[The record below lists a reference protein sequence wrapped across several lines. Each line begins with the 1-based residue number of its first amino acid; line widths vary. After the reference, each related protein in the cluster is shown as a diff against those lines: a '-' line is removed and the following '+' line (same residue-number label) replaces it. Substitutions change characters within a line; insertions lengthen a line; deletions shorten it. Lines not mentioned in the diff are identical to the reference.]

1 MYIHEIIM
9 ACYIFCFAGIAAGL
23 TCGVLSHLHRKT
35 EVNKAVVVFLIGL
48 MVICFYDMGIYY
60 CNYVVALFSCM
71 DVMRIGNGLIAI
83 TMFLWLRLQKQI
95 LDREAIHSLDKMVG
109 AYMLIYAAAWFLL
122 TFAMPMD
129 QFYTIKWILL
139 AGDVVLV
146 ISFLASSVAHIIYA
160 SVSDV
165 KKSVFYMTVTTA
177 MLVWNYFSYFW
188 SGASAYWGNSQFVR
202 EPLDLTIL
210 FWLIISVLTAS
221 FVYHHCFKPTFAA
234 SPPGAAAPTEA
245 ASPPEAGALTETV
258 SPPEAGV
265 PPLETGTP
273 PLQVVPTDF
282 DKRLSEAAARYNLTR
297 REREVTELIC
307 QGKSNKDIAEI
318 LFLSESTV
326 KTHIYNIFRKLEV
339 KNRIEA
345 IRIVSGD

>member
-109 AYMLIYAAAWFLL
+109 AYMLVYAAAWFLL
-122 TFAMPMD
+122 TVAIPVD

-188 SGASAYWGNSQFVR
+188 SGASTYWGNSQFVR

-234 SPPGAAAPTEA
+234 SPPKAGM
-245 ASPPEAGALTETV
+245 PPETV
-258 SPPEAGV
+258 SPPDAGV
-265 PPLETGTP
+265 PPLEAGA

-282 DKRLSEAAARYNLTR
+282 DKRLNEVASRYNLTR

-345 IRIVSGD
+345 IRVVSGD

>member
-23 TCGVLSHLHRKT
+23 TCGGLSHLHRKT

-109 AYMLIYAAAWFLL
+109 AYMLVYAAAWFLL
-122 TFAMPMD
+122 TLAMPMD
-129 QFYTIKWILL
+129 QFYIIKWVLL

-221 FVYHHCFKPTFAA
+221 FVYHHCFKPTFAVS
-234 SPPGAAAPTEA
+234 SPEAGAPPET
-245 ASPPEAGALTETV
+245 ASPPEAGA
-258 SPPEAGV
+258 
-265 PPLETGTP
+265 P
-273 PLQVVPTDF
+273 PLQTVLTDF
-282 DKRLSEAAARYNLTR
+282 DKRLSEVATRYNLTR

>member
-109 AYMLIYAAAWFLL
+109 AYMLVYAAAWFLL
-122 TFAMPMD
+122 TLAMPMD
-129 QFYTIKWILL
+129 QFYTIKWVLL

-234 SPPGAAAPTEA
+234 SPPETGAPPEVT
-245 ASPPEAGALTETV
+245 SPP
-258 SPPEAGV
+258 
-265 PPLETGTP
+265 ETGTP
-273 PLQVVPTDF
+273 PEAIAPLQTFPTDF
-282 DKRLSEAAARYNLTR
+282 DKRLSEVAARYNLTR

>member
-1 MYIHEIIM
+1 M
-9 ACYIFCFAGIAAGL
+9 
-23 TCGVLSHLHRKT
+23 
-35 EVNKAVVVFLIGL
+35 
-48 MVICFYDMGIYY
+48 
-60 CNYVVALFSCM
+60 
-71 DVMRIGNGLIAI
+71 
-83 TMFLWLRLQKQI
+83 
-95 LDREAIHSLDKMVG
+95 
-109 AYMLIYAAAWFLL
+109 
-122 TFAMPMD
+122 
-129 QFYTIKWILL
+129 
-139 AGDVVLV
+139 

-234 SPPGAAAPTEA
+234 SPPKAGM
-245 ASPPEAGALTETV
+245 PPETV
-258 SPPEAGV
+258 SPPDAGV
-265 PPLETGTP
+265 PPLEAGA

-282 DKRLSEAAARYNLTR
+282 DKRLNEVASRYNLTR

-345 IRIVSGD
+345 IRVVSGD

>member
-109 AYMLIYAAAWFLL
+109 AYMLVYAAAWFLL
-122 TFAMPMD
+122 TLAMPMD
-129 QFYTIKWILL
+129 QFYIIKWVLL

-221 FVYHHCFKPTFAA
+221 FVYHHCFKPTFAVS
-234 SPPGAAAPTEA
+234 SPEAGAPPET
-245 ASPPEAGALTETV
+245 ASPPEAGA
-258 SPPEAGV
+258 
-265 PPLETGTP
+265 P
-273 PLQVVPTDF
+273 PLQTVLTDF
-282 DKRLSEAAARYNLTR
+282 DKRLSEVATRYNLTR

>member
-48 MVICFYDMGIYY
+48 MVICFYDMGLYY

-71 DVMRIGNGLIAI
+71 EVMRIGNSLIAI

-109 AYMLIYAAAWFLL
+109 GYMLIYAAGWLL
-122 TFAMPMD
+122 ITFAVPMG
-129 QFYTIKWILL
+129 QLCTIKWIFL
-139 AGDVVLV
+139 AGDAVLV

-165 KKSVFYMTVTTA
+165 KKSVSYMTVTTA

-188 SGASAYWGNSQFVR
+188 GGASACWGNGQFVR

-221 FVYHHCFKPTFAA
+221 FVYHNCFKPTFAV
-234 SPPGAAAPTEA
+234 SPPGAAAPPEA
-245 ASPPEAGALTETV
+245 ASPPEAGMQPETV
-258 SPPEAGV
+258 SPPETGV
-265 PPLETGTP
+265 PPLEAGT

>member
-1 MYIHEIIM
+1 M
-9 ACYIFCFAGIAAGL
+9 
-23 TCGVLSHLHRKT
+23 LSHLHRKT

-48 MVICFYDMGIYY
+48 MVICFYDMGLYY

-71 DVMRIGNGLIAI
+71 EVMRIGNSLIAI

-109 AYMLIYAAAWFLL
+109 GYMLVYAALWLFIS
-122 TFAMPMD
+122 FAVPMG
-129 QFYTIKWILL
+129 QLCTIKWIFL

-188 SGASAYWGNSQFVR
+188 GGASACWGNGQFVR

-221 FVYHHCFKPTFAA
+221 FVYHNCFKPTFAA
-234 SPPGAAAPTEA
+234 SPPGAEAPTEA
-245 ASPPEAGALTETV
+245 ASPPKAGILTETI
-258 SPPEAGV
+258 SPPDAGV
-265 PPLETGTP
+265 P
-273 PLQVVPTDF
+273 LQTVLTDF
-282 DKRLSEAAARYNLTR
+282 EKRLSEVADRYNLTR

>member
-1 MYIHEIIM
+1 M
-9 ACYIFCFAGIAAGL
+9 
-23 TCGVLSHLHRKT
+23 
-35 EVNKAVVVFLIGL
+35 
-48 MVICFYDMGIYY
+48 
-60 CNYVVALFSCM
+60 
-71 DVMRIGNGLIAI
+71 
-83 TMFLWLRLQKQI
+83 
-95 LDREAIHSLDKMVG
+95 
-109 AYMLIYAAAWFLL
+109 
-122 TFAMPMD
+122 
-129 QFYTIKWILL
+129 L

-188 SGASAYWGNSQFVR
+188 SGASAYWSDSQFVR

-234 SPPGAAAPTEA
+234 S
-245 ASPPEAGALTETV
+245 SPEAGASQKTDSPLDAV
-258 SPPEAGV
+258 SPPETGV
-265 PPLETGTP
+265 PPLETGA
-273 PLQVVPTDF
+273 PLQVAATDF

>member
-48 MVICFYDMGIYY
+48 MVICFYDMGLYY

-109 AYMLIYAAAWFLL
+109 AYMLVYAAAWFLL
-122 TFAMPMD
+122 TVAIPVD

-202 EPLDLTIL
+202 EPLDMTIL

-221 FVYHHCFKPTFAA
+221 FVYHHCFKPTFAV
-234 SPPGAAAPTEA
+234 S
-245 ASPPEAGALTETV
+245 SPEAGAPPEVT
-258 SPPEAGV
+258 SPP
-265 PPLETGTP
+265 ETGTP
-273 PLQVVPTDF
+273 PEAIAPLQTFPTDF
-282 DKRLSEAAARYNLTR
+282 DKRLSEVAARYNLTR

>member
-48 MVICFYDMGIYY
+48 MVICFYDMGLYY

-71 DVMRIGNGLIAI
+71 EVMRIGNSLIAI

-109 AYMLIYAAAWFLL
+109 GYMLAYAAAWLL
-122 TFAMPMD
+122 ISFVVPMG
-129 QFYTIKWILL
+129 QLCTIKWIFL
-139 AGDVVLV
+139 AGDAVLV

-165 KKSVFYMTVTTA
+165 KKSVSYMTVTTA

-188 SGASAYWGNSQFVR
+188 GGASACWGNGQFVR

-210 FWLIISVLTAS
+210 FWMIISVLTAS
-221 FVYHHCFKPTFAA
+221 FVYHNCFKPTFAA
-234 SPPGAAAPTEA
+234 SLPGA
-245 ASPPEAGALTETV
+245 ASPPG
-258 SPPEAGV
+258 AGV
-265 PPLETGTP
+265 P
-273 PLQVVPTDF
+273 LQTVLTDF
-282 DKRLSEAAARYNLTR
+282 EKRLSEVADRYNLTR

>member
-48 MVICFYDMGIYY
+48 MVICFYDMGLYY

-71 DVMRIGNGLIAI
+71 EVMRIGNSLIAI

-109 AYMLIYAAAWFLL
+109 GYMLAYAAAWLL
-122 TFAMPMD
+122 ISFVVPMG
-129 QFYTIKWILL
+129 QLCTIKWIFL
-139 AGDVVLV
+139 AGDAVLV

-165 KKSVFYMTVTTA
+165 KKSVSYMTVTTA

-188 SGASAYWGNSQFVR
+188 GGASACWGNGQFVR

-210 FWLIISVLTAS
+210 FWMIISVLTAS
-221 FVYHHCFKPTFAA
+221 FVYYNCFKPTFAA
-234 SPPGAAAPTEA
+234 SLPGAASPPDAAPPDD
-245 ASPPEAGALTETV
+245 ASPPEAASPLETV
-258 SPPEAGV
+258 SPPGAGV
-265 PPLETGTP
+265 P
-273 PLQVVPTDF
+273 LQTVLTDF
-282 DKRLSEAAARYNLTR
+282 EKRLSEVADRYNLTR

>member
-48 MVICFYDMGIYY
+48 MVICFYDMGLYY

-109 AYMLIYAAAWFLL
+109 AYMLVYAAAWFLL
-122 TFAMPMD
+122 TLAMPMD
-129 QFYTIKWILL
+129 QFYTIKWVLL

-234 SPPGAAAPTEA
+234 SPPEAGAPPET
-245 ASPPEAGALTETV
+245 ASPPEAGA
-258 SPPEAGV
+258 
-265 PPLETGTP
+265 P
-273 PLQVVPTDF
+273 PLQTVLTDF
-282 DKRLSEAAARYNLTR
+282 DKRLSEVAARYNLTR